1 MNPCPDPSATLATAP
16 AQGPAPAARAAAHG
30 VRAVL
35 LLAGRVGRNPLADGI
50 ARPVV
55 DLPVDSRRTLLDVWS
70 DQTAPLGAA
79 RPGRDVD
86 VRLVVDRAAALPRV
100 RSPGVCVVRD
110 PAEYRGTAGLVRD
123 LTAGYADDDR
133 VLVAPANQI
142 PRETFAE
149 MLKALARHDEAVCLV
164 PHAGGDFAAA
174 FLLRC
179 ARLRDVPEV
188 GFVDLKEQAIPSSR
202 GRASLRVVRRPAGA
216 TFPVRTLA
224 QYVQAL
230 RAFHSDGRGEPRPDA
245 DPFAETWR
253 PAFSLV
259 EPGASVAEG
268 AVLHDAVVLAGAHV
282 ECGAVVAQSVVC
294 PGAVVRRGSRVLASV
309 VTG

>member
-1 MNPCPDPSATLATAP
+1 VNPGPCPDPSVLAASGATAH
-16 AQGPAPAARAAAHG
+16 AAPALEAHG

-35 LLAGRVGRNPLADGI
+35 LLAGRVGRYALAEGI

-55 DLPVDSRRTLLDVWS
+55 DLPVDGRRTILDVWADLPALRS
-70 DQTAPLGAA
+70 VALP
-79 RPGRDVD
+79 RRVD
-86 VRLVVDRAAALPRV
+86 VRLVVDRTAALPRV
-100 RSPGVCVVRD
+100 RGSSPLAVVRD

-123 LTAGYADDDR
+123 LTAQYDDDDR

-142 PRETFAE
+142 PREAFGNVIE
-149 MLKALARHDEAVCLV
+149 ALARHDEAVCVV
-164 PHAGGDFAAA
+164 PHADGEFAAA

-179 ARLRDVPEV
+179 GRLRDVPDV
-188 GFVDLKEQAIPSSR
+188 GFVDLKEQAIPAAR
-202 GRASLRVVRRPAGA
+202 GRPSLRVVRRPAGA

-230 RAFHSDGRGEPRPDA
+230 RALHAPVRSAAAPDA

-259 EPGASVAEG
+259 EAGATVSEG
-268 AVLHDAVVLAGAHV
+268 AVLHDAVVLAGARV
-282 ECGAVVAQSVVC
+282 EDGAVVAQSVVC
-294 PGAVVRRGSRVLASV
+294 PGAVVRRGSRVLETV